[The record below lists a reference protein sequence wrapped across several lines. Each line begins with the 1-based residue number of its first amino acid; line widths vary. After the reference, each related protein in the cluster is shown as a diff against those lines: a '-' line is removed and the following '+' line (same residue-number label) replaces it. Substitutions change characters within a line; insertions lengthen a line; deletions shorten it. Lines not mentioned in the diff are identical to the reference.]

1 MFMNQIFD
9 VKINIMDNVD
19 LDIINSIEEKCFKGE
34 SLSQNELDY
43 YLNYVVYQTR
53 EILALNKNKELN
65 DYSFDFMCDTAQSII
80 ARYFDKLHISY
91 KPVETGK
98 AITNDI
104 LGHSF
109 LLADF
114 TVDGEVKTYIL
125 DPTYNQFFDVD
136 RCNENNFKIING
148 VVVKTPDLGYFAL
161 KSDENTQNVV
171 KSLIRSG
178 YIELTESNAKIYG
191 DLFYKTKVGNINYF
205 NTKLEMAGSIYIK
218 SFKKSEGRLT
228 YTSEALEDME
238 MCLNPIYKNNLKKTV

>member
-1 MFMNQIFD
+1 MNRIFD

-19 LDIINSIEEKCFKGE
+19 LDIVNSIEEKCFQGE

-43 YLNYVVYQTR
+43 YLNYVIYQTR
-53 EILALNKNKELN
+53 EILALNKQKELN

-80 ARYFDKLHISY
+80 ARYFDKLNITY

-98 AITNDI
+98 AITDDI

-114 TVDGEVKTYIL
+114 TVDGENKTYIL

-136 RCNENNFKIING
+136 KCSENNFKIING
-148 VVVKTPDLGYFAL
+148 IVVQTPDLGYFAL
-161 KSDENTQNVV
+161 RSDENSQNVV
-171 KSLIRSG
+171 KRLIRSG

-205 NTKLEMAGSIYIK
+205 NTKLEMSGLVYIK
-218 SFKKSEGRLT
+218 SFKKSEARLT
-228 YTSEALEDME
+228 YTDEALEE
-238 MCLNPIYKNNLKKTV
+238 MGMSLAPIYKNDLKTKK